1 MRKLLLATAV
11 TLVLST
17 PAWADNI
24 VLTATVDGIVVDT
37 FTSINGNLNVTNASF
52 GPFFNLNTLT
62 INSATFLAP
71 PGFLST
77 NTLDVN
83 QSGTGDHTLV
93 LDIQAQGLTGPSALT
108 DLLSEF
114 SVTGLTSGWT
124 GREQTFI
131 NGTALSDTGIFTANS
146 SADDTAVMFLGNP
159 FTAEAVYTITSDG
172 VGRFNGGID
181 ISAVPGPVVGAGLP
195 GLLVGCVGFAFLA
208 RRRRN
213 VAA

>member
-1 MRKLLLATAV
+1 MKRPSVSSKRPHWRWREEISDEKTPTRDRC

-37 FTSINGNLNVTNASF
+37 ITSINGNLNVTNASF

-71 PGFLST
+71 PGILST

-93 LDIQAQGLTGPSALT
+93 LDIQAQGLTGPSALA

-131 NGTALSDTGIFTANS
+131 NGTALSDTGIFTAN
-146 SADDTAVMFLGNP
+146 F
-159 FTAEAVYTITSDG
+159 
-172 VGRFNGGID
+172 VGG
-181 ISAVPGPVVGAGLP
+181 
-195 GLLVGCVGFAFLA
+195 
-208 RRRRN
+208 
-213 VAA
+213 